1 MTRTFSQADWQSALS
16 QWNDGDFSDEWR
28 PWRHRAAM
36 RGMIYPPEGSK
47 WDSWEDDQPSQRAML
62 IRAIRDTPRLLE
74 TAIDRSRSWG
84 EVIRYVL
91 AQRDEWREE
100 LNARARQVAFDKRSE
115 QRAEHRGAVM
125 SIAQIVERIRESR

>member
-1 MTRTFSQADWQSALS
+1 
-16 QWNDGDFSDEWR
+16 
-28 PWRHRAAM
+28 M

-84 EVIRYVL
+84 DVISYVL
-91 AQRDEWREE
+91 TRRDEWREE
-100 LNARARQVAFDKRSE
+100 LNVRVRQAEVDARSQDRTRY
-115 QRAEHRGAVM
+115 RGAM
-125 SIAQIVERIRESR
+125 SSIHKILERIWESRP